1 MSIVPIIVAI
11 EEEYK
16 KYLFACKQ
24 IKIDPSIKYEQEVID
39 KKVDDLLSDAGLNKK
54 DAKKLVWF
62 KKNYG
67 KMEGGALGNKYISRA
82 KKEMSKGKLALDYEI
97 AE

>member
-24 IKIDPSIKYEQEVID
+24 TKLDPSRVHEQEIVD
-39 KKVDDLLSDAGLNKK
+39 KSVDDLLTDAGLTKK
-54 DAKKLVWF
+54 DAKKLAWF
-62 KKNYG
+62 KKNYK
-67 KMEGGALGNKYISRA
+67 KMEGGVLGNKYISRA
-82 KKEMSKGKLALDYEI
+82 KKEMSKGKLVLDYEVI
-97 AE
+97 E